1 MGREFSILP
10 FFHHP
15 NQTPREKTKIYSIS
29 STFPF
34 SIFSLFHYSNQ
45 MDLNWAFFLFF
56 LLCLWAKDI
65 WVEINFIF
73 IVFDLVKIEGMENPW
88 GGGGVWWRDKS
99 WKENFVSFLLFGW
112 EWKMGGPVYFPLGTP
127 KLDLSKVQIGEK
139 TGEKIGRN

>member
-1 MGREFSILP
+1 MGGCKTRERKVGREFSILP

-15 NQTPREKTKIYSIS
+15 NQTPREKTKIYSIP

-45 MDLNWAFFLFF
+45 LDLNWAFFLFF

-88 GGGGVWWRDKS
+88 GGGGGGETKVGERT
-99 WKENFVSFLLFGW
+99 LLVFSCLVGSGKW
-112 EWKMGGPVYFPLGTP
+112 VVLCT
-127 KLDLSKVQIGEK
+127 SH
-139 TGEKIGRN
+139 